1 MVTDVEPLE
10 HAALMPPT
18 AGPET
23 EADDVANADHVAAPG
38 FGGFAPPTMATRA
51 EVLYGQMTD
60 DGQIID
66 ESDTT
71 PRLPPVTTAASG
83 GVASVVFVDEPEEP
97 TADGDNNERS
107 SALHRLIGSLR
118 RKDH

>member
-1 MVTDVEPLE
+1 MTPAGEP
-10 HAALMPPT
+10 AAPS
-18 AGPET
+18 
-23 EADDVANADHVAAPG
+23 ADEVANADHVAAAPG

-66 ESDTT
+66 ERDTA
-71 PRLPPVTTAASG
+71 PRLPPVTTSASS

-97 TADGDNNERS
+97 TADGGDNERS
-107 SALHRLIGSLR
+107 SALRRLIGSLR